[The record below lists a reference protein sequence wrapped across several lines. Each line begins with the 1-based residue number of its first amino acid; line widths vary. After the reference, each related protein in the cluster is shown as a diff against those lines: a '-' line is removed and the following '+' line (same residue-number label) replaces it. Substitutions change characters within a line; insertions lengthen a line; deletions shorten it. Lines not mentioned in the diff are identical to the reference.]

1 MQSPLE
7 QVESDAD
14 QTQSPA
20 AQSTDVV
27 YSEQSHIYVAVRAL
41 KLNDIDANNKS

>member
-1 MQSPLE
+1 MQSPFE

-20 AQSTDVV
+20 EQSPDVV
-27 YSEQSHIYVAVRAL
+27 YSEQSHIFEAVMAL
-41 KLNDIDANNKS
+41 KPKDINANNKS